1 MERHGGKYQRR
12 PLTQP
17 SLLAACKAD
26 GAFDERSEEEEH
38 SEPPPVMEICA
49 YHGEEEPGEE
59 DIPTVPADAAETTGS
74 QTTYPTYQTHGN
86 DGHPDEA
93 SQETQNASGNQNADI
108 ADLEALFGPS
118 AVAHRDCQVQIVC
131 NQASEMAA
139 VSWCAI
145 CHAEA
150 CNWCTTRGS
159 ASMRAPYICFRCL
172 YTQISGPAAARVLV
186 ERTRRFAN
194 SNQEATDLMMRIAT
208 EDAASDIFR
217 QQLEEARLRSIQTA
231 SGDDESLH
239 DDRPE
244 HDPTASSSTD

>member
-1 MERHGGKYQRR
+1 MTADGETWREI
-12 PLTQP
+12 PTP
-17 SLLAACKAD
+17 PIDPTIEDPIEALLAAFKAD
-26 GAFDERSEEEEH
+26 GAFDERSE
-38 SEPPPVMEICA
+38 
-49 YHGEEEPGEE
+49 EEEPGEE

-93 SQETQNASGNQNADI
+93 SQ
-108 ADLEALFGPS
+108 ALFGPS
-118 AVAHRDCQVQIVC
+118 AGAHRDCQVQIVC
-131 NQASEMAA
+131 NQASEMAAVSYSA

-194 SNQEATDLMMRIAT
+194 SNQEATNLMMRIAT
-208 EDAASDIFR
+208 EDAAADIFR

-239 DDRPE
+239 DDGPE